1 MVEFLEAKRRLL
13 TSSMGSG
20 MIVMKLCQHI
30 KLSFSNQ
37 YLVVLLSMTQKRIKE
52 IYASEYSL
60 LLLNHVLMVSCKVV
74 DLT

>member
-1 MVEFLEAKRRLL
+1 
-13 TSSMGSG
+13 

-37 YLVVLLSMTQKRIKE
+37 CLTMLLSMTQKRIKK
-52 IYASEYSL
+52 IYASKDSL
-60 LLLNHVLMVSCKVV
+60 LLLNHALIVSCKVV